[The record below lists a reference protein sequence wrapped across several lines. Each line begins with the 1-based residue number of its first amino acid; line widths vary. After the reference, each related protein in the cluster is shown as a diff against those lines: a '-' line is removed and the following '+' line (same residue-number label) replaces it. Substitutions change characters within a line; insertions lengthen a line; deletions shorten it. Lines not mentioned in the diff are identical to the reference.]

1 MEQKQQ
7 FKREVA
13 VKLRVSDLINGQYIK
28 EEGMRPNYVILKD
41 GRKVSRVNILGTV
54 VSINLDTGYKSI
66 YIDDGTAKLSV
77 RSFEQNIM
85 LDARQVGDVVFAI
98 GKPREYGREIYVLP
112 EIIKP
117 VADMRWVEL
126 RAFELNKQPVA
137 EQAFEPEIKV
147 SAEKE
152 SVAEDFVD
160 DDGSAKKI
168 LDQIRSLDVGSGADY
183 EAVVSKAGVEN
194 AEKTLLNLL
203 KNGEVFEVS
212 PGKLKVLE

>member
-28 EEGMRPNYVILKD
+28 EEGMRPNYVLLKD

-54 VSINLDTGYKSI
+54 VSVNLDTGYKSI

-117 VADMRWVEL
+117 VADMHWVEL
-126 RAFELNKQPVA
+126 RALELNKQPVA
-137 EQAFEPEIKV
+137 EQAFEPEIKA

-152 SVAEDFVD
+152 SIAEDFVD

-203 KNGEVFEVS
+203 KNGEVF
-212 PGKLKVLE
+212 

>member
-13 VKLRVSDLINGQYIK
+13 VKLRVSDLISGQYIK
-28 EEGMRPNYVILKD
+28 EEGLRPNYVMLKD

-54 VSINLDTGYKSI
+54 VSVNTDTGYKNI
-66 YIDDGTAKLSV
+66 CIDDGTAKLSI
-77 RSFEQNIM
+77 RSFEQNAM
-85 LDARQVGDVVFAI
+85 LEARQVGDVVFAI

-112 EIIKP
+112 EILKP
-117 VADMRWVEL
+117 VIDLHWVEL
-126 RAFELNKQPVA
+126 RALELRKQPAA
-137 EQAFEPEIKV
+137 EQAFEPEAKTTGE
-147 SAEKE
+147 SEGTAEE
-152 SVAEDFVD
+152 FVD
-160 DDGSAKKI
+160 DDGSAKKL

-183 EAVVSKAGVEN
+183 EAVVSKSGMEN
-194 AEKTLLNLL
+194 AEKALLNLL

>member
-28 EEGMRPNYVILKD
+28 EEGMRPNYVLLKD

-54 VSINLDTGYKSI
+54 VSVNLDTGYKSI

-117 VADMRWVEL
+117 VADMHWVEL
-126 RAFELNKQPVA
+126 RALELNKQPVA
-137 EQAFEPEIKV
+137 EQAFEPEIKA

-152 SVAEDFVD
+152 SIAEDFVD

>member
-28 EEGMRPNYVILKD
+28 EEGMRPNYVLLKD

-54 VSINLDTGYKSI
+54 VSVNLDTGYKSI

-117 VADMRWVEL
+117 VADMHWVEL
-126 RAFELNKQPVA
+126 RALELNKQPVA
-137 EQAFEPEIKV
+137 EQAFEPEIKA

-152 SVAEDFVD
+152 SIAEDFVD

-168 LDQIRSLDVGSGADY
+168 LDQIRSLDIGSGADY